1 MTTIDPGTPGETATA
16 EDIAELNRA
25 AIERSAAFARIAG
38 AVLLVI
44 GVVGL
49 VAWLWLTLRLQI
61 RLDDMSIGSDPFG
74 GGESATSFADRVDA
88 LVGYT
93 ETLVIAALA
102 VGGGLG
108 LRALADYMVART
120 GGSLTGYRVGDDLSV
135 VDDDIVVE
143 AADGP
148 EPP

>member
-1 MTTIDPGTPGETATA
+1 M
-16 EDIAELNRA
+16 
-25 AIERSAAFARIAG
+25 
-38 AVLLVI
+38 I

-61 RLDDMSIGSDPFG
+61 RLDDMAIGSDPFG
-74 GGESATSFADRVDA
+74 GGESATLFADRGADV

-93 ETLVIAALA
+93 ETLVLAALA

-120 GGSLTGYRVGDDLSV
+120 GGSLTKVTAVGDDLSV
-135 VDDDIVVE
+135 VDDDIALE
-143 AADGP
+143 GADGP